1 MVMQV
6 AVILYVILI
15 AFLAGFIGSI
25 LGLGG
30 GAILVPFLDFLA
42 ESGLLPGVNI
52 HQIIATSLVCT
63 IATSSTSNSI
73 YIEKRITN
81 MRIGIFL
88 GTISILGAFTGATI
102 SIMLQGNILR
112 FLFGLL
118 LIFTS
123 YNMIRGRKF
132 KTRKSEG
139 KKDKIAELLG
149 LMGQY
154 YDESEKRIINYKA
167 QNTLKGLLL
176 TFFGGLLSGLLG
188 IGGGVINVPILVII
202 LNLPPKVASATSLF
216 IIGLNGATGGTIYWL
231 NGLIEPLLV
240 APAVIGIFF
249 GATIGTKFFRR
260 LRNETLRKIFAIFL
274 LYVAIRMIYKAFY

>member
-1 MVMQV
+1 MYIDALIYVM
-6 AVILYVILI
+6 LI

-30 GAILVPFLDFLA
+30 GAILVPFLDILT
-42 ESGLLPGVNI
+42 ETSILRGVGI

-63 IATSSTSNSI
+63 IATSSTSSSV
-73 YIEKRITN
+73 YIEKKITN
-81 MRIGIFL
+81 MRIGILL
-88 GTISILGAFTGATI
+88 GTMSIIGAFTGATI
-102 SIMLQGNILR
+102 SAMLPGNILR
-112 FLFGLL
+112 FIFGIL

-123 YNMIRGRKF
+123 YNMIK
-132 KTRKSEG
+132 G
-139 KKDKIAELLG
+139 KKYSVKRKKTNNDKLADLLKLEG
-149 LMGQY
+149 RY
-154 YDESEKRIINYKA
+154 YDESEGRYIEYKA
-167 QNTLKGLLL
+167 TNTVKGFFL

-216 IIGLNGATGGTIYWL
+216 IIGLNGATGGTIYWI

-249 GATIGTKFFRR
+249 GATTGTKFFRR

-274 LYVAIRMIYKAFY
+274 IYVAIRMIYKSFY

>member
-1 MVMQV
+1 MMH
-6 AVILYVILI
+6 AIVILYIILI

-42 ESGLLPGVNI
+42 ESGLLPGINI

-63 IATSSTSNSI
+63 IATSSVSNSI
-73 YIEKRITN
+73 YIEKKITN
-81 MRIGIFL
+81 MRIGVFL

-102 SIMLQGNILR
+102 FIMLQGNILR
-112 FLFGLL
+112 FIFGLL

-123 YNMIRGRKF
+123 YNMIKGRKL
-132 KTRKSEG
+132 KLINTRDKE
-139 KKDKIAELLG
+139 DKIADLFG

-154 YDESEKRIINYKA
+154 YDESEKRVISYKA
-167 QNTLKGLLL
+167 QNTLKGLIL

-188 IGGGVINVPILVII
+188 IGGGVINVPILVIV

-216 IIGLNGATGGTIYWL
+216 IIGLNGATGGTIHWL

-240 APAVIGIFF
+240 APAVIGIFL
-249 GATIGTKFFRR
+249 GALIGTKFFRW
-260 LRNETLRKIFAIFL
+260 LKNETLRKIFAIFL
-274 LYVAIRMIYKAFY
+274 LYVAFRMIYKSFY

>member
-1 MVMQV
+1 MQV
-6 AVILYVILI
+6 AVILYVVLI

-102 SIMLQGNILR
+102 SVMLQGNILR

-132 KTRKSEG
+132 KTRKSED
-139 KKDKIAELLG
+139 KKDKIAELFG